1 MISYALRRLAAVAG
15 LLVGVSVVV
24 FAMIRLIPGDPARVL
39 LGASGG
45 DAEMLAGIRDEL
57 GLDDPAPVQY
67 FRWLGQIFQGDFG
80 RSFSQQKPVSELI
93 VANAMPT
100 LQITAIA
107 MVVSL
112 AGGIVVGTVAALRRG
127 SLLDTV
133 LMGSSVL
140 LLSIPSFWLGLL
152 LLLLF
157 AVKIPIFDV
166 LGGTSLAGAIL
177 PGITLGLAGVGYIG
191 RFVRSSMIESNRQNF
206 VVTARAKGISERR
219 VLARHTARNAI
230 LPVLTITGLQVGSV
244 LSGAVMIEIVFSRPG
259 LGRLL
264 VDSIL
269 ARDYLVVQA
278 VVLLTCL
285 LYALINLVVDLLYPV
300 VDPRVLRGRR

>member
-1 MISYALRRLAAVAG
+1 MTRRLGAVGG
-15 LLVGVSVVV
+15 LLVGVSVIV

-39 LGASGG
+39 LGTSGG
-45 DAEMLAGIRDEL
+45 DAEMLASIRDEL
-57 GLDDPAPVQY
+57 GLDDSVPVQY
-67 FRWLGQIFQGDFG
+67 FRWLGRVLHGDFG

-93 VANAMPT
+93 VANVVPT
-100 LQITAIA
+100 LQLT
-107 MVVSL
+107 VVAL
-112 AGGIVVGTVAALRRG
+112 VVAFVGGVAVGMIAALKRG
-127 SLLDTV
+127 SVADTV

-157 AVKIPIFDV
+157 GVQIPIFDV
-166 LGGTSLAGAIL
+166 LGGTGLSGAIL
-177 PGITLGLAGVGYIG
+177 PGITLGLGGVGYIG
-191 RFVRSSMIESNRQNF
+191 RFVRSSVIEAHRQSF

-219 VLARHTARNAI
+219 VLTRHTARNAV

-244 LSGAVMIEIVFSRPG
+244 LSGTVMVEMIFSRPG

-269 ARDYLVVQA
+269 ARDYLTVQA

-285 LYALINLVVDLLYPV
+285 MYALINLAVDLLYPV
-300 VDPRVLRGRR
+300 LDPRVLRGRA

>member
-45 DAEMLAGIRDEL
+45 DTEMLAGIRDEL

-67 FRWLGQIFQGDFG
+67 FRWIGQIFQGDFG

-93 VANAMPT
+93 VANAVPT

-107 MVVSL
+107 MLVSL
-112 AGGIVVGTVAALRRG
+112 VGGIVVGTIAALRRG

-133 LMGSSVL
+133 LMASSVL

-166 LGGTSLAGAIL
+166 LGGTSFAGAIL
-177 PGITLGLAGVGYIG
+177 PGITLGLAGIGYIG
-191 RFVRSSMIESNRQNF
+191 RFVRSSMIEAHRQNF
-206 VVTARAKGISERR
+206 VVTARAKGISEWQ

-300 VDPRVLRGRR
+300 VDPRVLRGKR